1 MIHDDDDAWGGII
14 WKHVVFNGRIS
25 NMMHQ
30 GERETMGDDEWR
42 DEDVNSLA
50 WNNADKAGRLW

>member
-1 MIHDDDDAWGGII
+1 MMMMLRVAYYGSMLFLMEG
-14 WKHVVFNGRIS
+14 FQ
-25 NMMHQ
+25 MMHQ